1 MAVGHDYI
9 ILGSGI
15 AGLNTALL
23 AREHGSVVI
32 LTKGDIDDCNTRFAQ
47 GGIAAAVGEEDSPD
61 LHMKDTVAAGA
72 GLCDAEAVRVLVNEG
87 PGRIADLIHRGVP
100 FDTIHGE
107 IALAKEGAHSVP
119 RILHAGGDATGQHIE
134 TTLAQ
139 AVRDAGIQV
148 LEHTL
153 ATRVV
158 VEQGSSVC
166 VEAWNTQ
173 TGQQDS
179 FPGRYIVLATGGAGR
194 LYHNTTNPE
203 VATGDGV
210 ALAFRAGAEVMDM
223 EFYQFHP
230 TALRMDGVPTFLISE
245 AMRGEGAV
253 LRNAAGQPFMAD
265 YHPLGDLASRDV
277 VARAIFREMDRSSAD
292 QVFLD
297 VTHLDS
303 EAVRNR
309 FPTIY
314 RFCLDHSLD
323 ITTSPIPVA
332 PAAHYMMGGIKTN
345 TWGETSING
354 LYATGEVACTGVHG
368 ANRLASNSLLDTSVF
383 ARRVVER
390 TLGWGGGEKGARR
403 EEMAVPLLHREMP
416 ASEVPTLSLTA
427 LQDLM
432 SYNVGMVRNAEGLGR
447 AAAVLESWDRT
458 MPVAKN
464 RPSHELANMVL
475 LGRLITEAALKRRE
489 SRGAHFRED
498 YPDSSSDWLKH
509 IVTAQ
514 SQ

>member
-1 MAVGHDYI
+1 MAAGHDYI

-32 LTKGDIDDCNTRFAQ
+32 LTKGAIDDCNTRYAQ

-72 GLCDAEAVRVLVNEG
+72 GLCDADAVRILVNEG
-87 PGRIADLIHRGVP
+87 PGRIADLIQRGVP
-100 FDTIHGE
+100 FDTIHAE

-119 RILHAGGDATGQHIE
+119 RVLHAGGDATGEHIE

-148 LEHTL
+148 LEYTL

-158 VEQGSSVC
+158 VEQGSSDG

-173 TGQQDS
+173 TGERDS

-194 LYHNTTNPE
+194 IYHNTTNPE

-230 TALRMDGVPTFLISE
+230 TALRMEGVPTFLISE

-253 LRNAAGQPFMAD
+253 LRNAGGHSFMAD
-265 YHPLGDLASRDV
+265 YHPQGDLAPRDV
-277 VARAIFREMDRSSAD
+277 VARAIFREMEHSGAD

-297 VTHLDS
+297 VTHLDG

-314 RFCLDHSLD
+314 RFCLDNGLD
-323 ITTSPIPVA
+323 INVSPIPVA
-332 PAAHYMMGGIKTN
+332 PAAHYMMGGVKTN
-345 TWGETSING
+345 TWGETTIDG
-354 LYATGEVACTGVHG
+354 LYAAGEVACTGVHG

-390 TLGWGGGEKGARR
+390 TLGRGGEENGARR
-403 EEMAVPLLHREMP
+403 EEMAVPLVHREAP
-416 ASEVPTLSLTA
+416 TSDVPLLSLTA

-432 SYNVGMVRNAEGLGR
+432 SYNVGMVRNAVRLSR
-447 AAAVLESWDRT
+447 AATVLESWDRT
-458 MPVAKN
+458 MPAPTD

-475 LGRLITEAALKRRE
+475 LGRLIAETALKRQE

-498 YPDSSSDWLKH
+498 YPESSPVWLKH
-509 IVTAQ
+509 IVMAQ
-514 SQ
+514 G

>member
-1 MAVGHDYI
+1 MAAGHDYI

-32 LTKGDIDDCNTRFAQ
+32 LTKGEIDDCNTRYAQ

-61 LHMKDTVAAGA
+61 LHMKDTITAGA

-87 PGRIADLIHRGVP
+87 PGRIADLIQRGVA
-100 FDTIHGE
+100 FDTIHAE

-119 RILHAGGDATGQHIE
+119 RVLHAGGDATGEHIE

-148 LEHTL
+148 LEYTL

-158 VEQGSSVC
+158 VDQGSSVG

-173 TGQQDS
+173 TGERDS

-230 TALRMDGVPTFLISE
+230 TALRMEGVPTFLISE

-253 LRNAAGQPFMAD
+253 LRNAGGQPFMAG
-265 YHPLGDLASRDV
+265 YHPLGDLAPRDV
-277 VARAIFREMDRSSAD
+277 VARAIFREMEKSDSD

-297 VTHLDS
+297 VTHLDG

-314 RFCLDHSLD
+314 RFCLDHGLD
-323 ITTSPIPVA
+323 ITVSPIPVA

-345 TWGETSING
+345 TWGETTIDG
-354 LYATGEVACTGVHG
+354 LYAAGEVACTGVHG

-390 TLGWGGGEKGARR
+390 TLGQGREENGARR
-403 EEMAVPLLHREMP
+403 EEMAVQLVHWEAL
-416 ASEVPTLSLTA
+416 ASEVPSLGLTA

-432 SYNVGMVRNAEGLGR
+432 SYNVGMVRNAERLGW
-447 AAAVLESWDRT
+447 AATVLESWDRT
-458 MPVAKN
+458 MAAPTD

-475 LGRLITEAALKRRE
+475 LGRLIAEAALKRQE

-498 YPDSSSDWLKH
+498 YPDSSPAWLKH
-509 IVTAQ
+509 IVMAQ
-514 SQ
+514 G